1 MQDSLSAI
9 TRPHYFWADFYKQH
23 RQSFISKINVWL
35 TEGKE
40 YVSFVVPTARL
51 NFFFTPTIYDKPC
64 ICLHVLCNSF
74 TVLHHFRQ
82 AFDLA
87 KRFVDTCYL
96 TLYYLH
102 QAKAAGKQFE
112 VRKFD
117 WIGFAEWRK
126 RYKAKGKTVQS
137 ILSFIRP
144 TEPLY
149 F

>member
-1 MQDSLSAI
+1 MQGLQSDTI
-9 TRPHYFWADFYKQH
+9 RPHCFWADFYKQN
-23 RQSFISKINVWL
+23 RQGFISRINNWL

-40 YVSFVVPTARL
+40 YVSFVVPTERL
-51 NFFFTPTIYDKPC
+51 NFFFTPVIYDKPC

-96 TLYYLH
+96 TLFYLH
-102 QAKAAGKQFE
+102 QAKAAGKRFE
-112 VRKFD
+112 LRKFD
-117 WIGFAEWRK
+117 WIGFTEWRK

-144 TEPLY
+144 TQTLY